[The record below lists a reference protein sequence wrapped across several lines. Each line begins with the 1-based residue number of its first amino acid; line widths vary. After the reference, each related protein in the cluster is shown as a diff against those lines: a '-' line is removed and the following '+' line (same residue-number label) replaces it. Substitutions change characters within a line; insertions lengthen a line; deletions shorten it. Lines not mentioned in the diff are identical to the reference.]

1 MKIESLKKRQR
12 RYVVK
17 TEKQRGMRGD
27 MTIPVCPGASQA
39 EYIRRFEELNYLKP
53 V

>member
-17 TEKQRGMRGD
+17 TEKQRGMRD
-27 MTIPVCPGASQA
+27 MTIPVIPGASQA
-39 EYIRRFEELNYLKP
+39 EYIRRFEELNHLRP
-53 V
+53 A